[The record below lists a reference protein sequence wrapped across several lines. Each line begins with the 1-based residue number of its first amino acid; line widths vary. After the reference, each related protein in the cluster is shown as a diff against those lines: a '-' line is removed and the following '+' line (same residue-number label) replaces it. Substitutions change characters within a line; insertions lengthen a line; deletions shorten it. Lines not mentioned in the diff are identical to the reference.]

1 MWYHTCL
8 ILSNR
13 KREVNDKYHPYVIL
27 SSMKNCIDL
36 RSLSLYDIEIKI
48 LYNSALFEDHLLKY
62 LDVVVYL
69 ENFKSLTYRFTACR

>member
-1 MWYHTCL
+1 
-8 ILSNR
+8 
-13 KREVNDKYHPYVIL
+13 
-27 SSMKNCIDL
+27 MKNCIDL
-36 RSLSLYDIEIKI
+36 RSLSLYDIEVKI